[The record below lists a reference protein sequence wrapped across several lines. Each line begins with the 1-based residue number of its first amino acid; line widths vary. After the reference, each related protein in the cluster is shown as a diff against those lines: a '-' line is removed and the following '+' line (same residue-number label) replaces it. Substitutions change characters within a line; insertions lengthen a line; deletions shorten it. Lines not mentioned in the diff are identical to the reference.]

1 MSSERPSRHLTPR
14 NYTSANVVRDKQVL
28 MLRKFTRLVSLC
40 IQSDMLENALKAQ
53 NILEKACGYHDENTI
68 ESTEGVEEIISYFT
82 SFSGDT
88 VRISQLFSE
97 AGLCITDSQIVA
109 MDKALQNILKS
120 QLASSSAAAMQRASA
135 SAAAT
140 QRVSAAAHRVSSAA
154 AATQRVSSAVH
165 RVSSADAATHRVS
178 SADAATHRVSS
189 AAQPDAATHRVSSAA
204 QHAQDVSDDDE
215 GYMQY
220 YAMSTIQRR
229 KYYIE
234 MVYLLYKSCIAF
246 GQNCQDRRFGMA
258 VDAAREMLKMVHNL
272 IPGAPHPRDDVQPF
286 KKECGLDMVMRSLEL
301 VMSLGTV
308 HDADIE
314 SLRNTLKEVEVGVD
328 AKIFFEYCQTIRR
341 RCEDVLC
348 YAPPTTSV
356 KRREKKKANL
366 VNGKRPSSRPLQEV
380 LSLLARPA
388 KESSTTAKESAQRS
402 RKEPV
407 VNEFM
412 DKMSEMRLAC
422 EQLQHIHDEPRTRYL
437 QCKST
442 EYWEKCNAR
451 IGNSA
456 KWQGGEAK
464 GDVDEEE
471 CLDRV
476 SAVLE
481 WLVYDDGNIDI
492 FHTHAKEFV
501 GVALEQFLK
510 EFRNEINRM
519 IVLVDDITAARE

>member
-82 SFSGDT
+82 RFSGDT

-109 MDKALQNILKS
+109 MDKALHNILKS

-154 AATQRVSSAVH
+154 AATQRVSSAAQ
-165 RVSSADAATHRVS
+165 RVSAA
-178 SADAATHRVSS
+178 
-189 AAQPDAATHRVSSAA
+189 DAATHRVSSAA

-388 KESSTTAKESAQRS
+388 KESARSAKESARPA
-402 RKEPV
+402 KEPV